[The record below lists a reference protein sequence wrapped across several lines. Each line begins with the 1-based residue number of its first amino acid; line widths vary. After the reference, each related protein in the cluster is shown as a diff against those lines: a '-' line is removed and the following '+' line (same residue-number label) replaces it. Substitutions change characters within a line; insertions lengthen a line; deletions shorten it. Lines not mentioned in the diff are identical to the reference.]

1 MQNIDLICIG
11 KMNASYFA
19 SGVAEYQKRLG
30 GFCNFR
36 IIELPEASI
45 ADKNASDRQIAKAL
59 QKESDA
65 ILASVRKGAYLVA
78 LCVEGKQ
85 ISSEDLAALLAE
97 RAASGAGDIAF
108 VIGSSHGLDD
118 RVKKAAQAR
127 ISMGRITLPHQ
138 LARLVPEQLACT
150 INAGMKYPNKSIR
163 TTLPLHHQTMAGII
177 LRTQL
182 FTESSAVRPCNRQA
196 FRPFFQI
203 MRNQRKT
210 KACKFFR

>member
-19 SGVAEYQKRLG
+19 AGVAEYQKRLG

-59 QKESDA
+59 QKEADA

-97 RAASGAGDIAF
+97 RAGSGTGDIAF
-108 VIGSSHGLDD
+108 VIGSSHD

-127 ISMGRITLPHQ
+127 ISMGLITLPHQ
-138 LARLVPEQLACT
+138 LARLVLTEQLYRACT
-150 INAGMKYPNKSIR
+150 INAGMKYHK
-163 TTLPLHHQTMAGII
+163 
-177 LRTQL
+177 
-182 FTESSAVRPCNRQA
+182 
-196 FRPFFQI
+196 
-203 MRNQRKT
+203 
-210 KACKFFR
+210 